1 MTDHETPQTSTS
13 GLDDTIEL
21 SRRRFLQGSMA
32 AAAVGAFGLP
42 HDGEAVVAQPNPHG
56 GPPGSFNGKRPN
68 FLIFMCDEMRFPPV
82 YESKATKRFRLKYLK
97 TQNLLRRNGLDFQ
110 RHYAAS
116 SACSASRASLYT
128 GHYPSLHGATQTP
141 GGAKGPFDPDAFWLD
156 PNSVPTFG
164 DYFRAAG
171 YRTFWRGKWHASDA
185 DMLIPCTHN
194 QLLSYDSTTGVPDHT
209 NEALYTASDRLD
221 RYGFT
226 GWIGPEPH
234 GSEPLNSGSSV
245 PQGQQGRDVGFA
257 QQTRNLIRQ
266 LDHDRSSAPWV
277 IVSSFVNPHDI
288 ALWGLWANLGFGP
301 EFEFDI
307 EDVVPEM
314 VFDPRLFFQ
323 TKNDD
328 LKTKPSAQLSYQSS
342 YARWMQPILND
353 PVTLNKYYRYYYQLH
368 KNVDEQMMTVFQTL
382 LNSRYKDDT
391 IVIFTSDHGDL
402 LGSHNGMHQKFYQAY
417 EETIRVPLII
427 WNKTLFPSPR
437 TVDTLTSHIDLVP
450 TLLGLAG
457 IDPEP
462 IRKKLAQDHSDARPF
477 VGRDL
482 SSLIL
487 GEVDPAGVNDPLY
500 FMTEDDPSRGLN
512 ENNWYGVPVNSV
524 IQPNHIE
531 TVIARLEDGNVWKYT
546 RYFDNPQFWSGPG
559 TPAPDDL
566 KSTVKDV
573 VVEQK
578 SPTPV
583 EEGIHDDVKFLVTVK
598 RGERPEEFEM
608 YNVTKDPME
617 LHNLYNDGIHTAQ
630 QNTLAQLL
638 QQQCAEKRLT
648 PCSGDVLGQP
658 MCGQAACST

>member
-1 MTDHETPQTSTS
+1 MTHRDTAHCPES
-13 GLDDTIEL
+13 DDSMAL
-21 SRRRFLQGSMA
+21 SRRGFLQGSVA
-32 AAAVGAFGLP
+32 AAAAGVFGLP
-42 HDGEAVVAQPNPHG
+42 NGGVAMDAQPNPRG
-56 GPPGSFNGKRPN
+56 GPSGRFHGKRPN
-68 FLIFMCDEMRFPPV
+68 FLIFMCDEMRFPPI
-82 YESKATKRFRLKYLK
+82 YESDATKKFRRQYLK
-97 TQNLLRRNGLDFQ
+97 TQNLLRRNGLDFH

-116 SACSASRASLYT
+116 CACTGSRASLYT

-141 GGAKGPFDPDAFWLD
+141 GGAKAPFDPDAFWLD
-156 PNSVPTFG
+156 PNRVPTFG
-164 DYFRAAG
+164 DYFRLAG

-185 DMLIPCTHN
+185 DMLIPGTHN
-194 QLLSYDSTTGVPDHT
+194 QLLSYDSTTGAPDPT
-209 NEALYTASDRLD
+209 KQALYTASDRLD
-221 RYGFT
+221 RYGFS

-245 PQGQQGRDVGFA
+245 PPDQQGRDVGFA

-266 LDHDRSSAPWV
+266 LDHDHSSAPWI

-288 ALWGLWANLGFGP
+288 SLWGLWANMGFGP
-301 EFEFDI
+301 EFEFHI
-307 EDVVPEM
+307 EEGVVPEV
-314 VFDPRLFFQ
+314 VFDQDLFDR

-328 LKTKPSAQLSYQSS
+328 LLTKPKAQLSYKTS
-342 YARWMQPILND
+342 YDRWMQPILND
-353 PVTLNKYYRYYYQLH
+353 PLTLNKYYRYYYQLH
-368 KNVDEQMMTVFQTL
+368 KNVDEQMLTVFQTFL
-382 LNSRYKDDT
+382 HSRYKDDT

-402 LGSHNGMHQKFYQAY
+402 LGSHNGLHQKFYQAY
-417 EETIRVPLII
+417 EETTRVPLII
-427 WNKTLFPSPR
+427 WNKTLFPKPR

-487 GEVDPAGVNDPLY
+487 GEIDPAKVNDPLY

-546 RYFDNPQFWSGPG
+546 RYFDNPQFWSIPG
-559 TPAPDDL
+559 APVPHHPNP
-566 KSTVKDV
+566 KVEDV

-578 SPTPV
+578 DPTPII
-583 EEGIHDDVKFLVTVK
+583 EGIYNDLKFVVTVK
-598 RGERPEEFEM
+598 QEPLPDEFEM
-608 YNVTKDPME
+608 YNVTEDPIEIM
-617 LHNLYNDGIHTAQ
+617 NLYNDGIHTSQ
-630 QNTLAQLL
+630 QNTMAQLL

-648 PCSGDVLGQP
+648 PCSGDVPGQLT
-658 MCGQAACST
+658 CGQAGCST